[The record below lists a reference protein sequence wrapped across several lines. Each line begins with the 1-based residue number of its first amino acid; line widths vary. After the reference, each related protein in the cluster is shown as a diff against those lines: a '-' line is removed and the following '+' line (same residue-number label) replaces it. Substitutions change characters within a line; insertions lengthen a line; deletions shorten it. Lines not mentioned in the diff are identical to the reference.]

1 MLVRIK
7 TIFTIVISNYM
18 LLEIFIITTRSRN
31 CSNTQEEAQTVF
43 FQLKYFGSVGFNIL
57 TTIMILRIVLSYFPL
72 TPTNLQSL
80 RVIAISVPLRFGI
93 PELRNRVRDRVTQN
107 DATLRVTNPKFYI
120 EILLPSYL
128 LDFMKY

>member
-1 MLVRIK
+1 
-7 TIFTIVISNYM
+7 
-18 LLEIFIITTRSRN
+18 
-31 CSNTQEEAQTVF
+31 
-43 FQLKYFGSVGFNIL
+43 
-57 TTIMILRIVLSYFPL
+57 MILRIVLSYFPL

-80 RVIAISVPLRFGI
+80 CVIAISVPLRFGI